1 MNMENSLTI
10 VIPARNEALLIP
22 RLLESLLNQDYPQ
35 IRNTQVLVADAGST
49 DGTPDIVRSFEGRLR
64 VEVIPGGVPS
74 VGRNNGAAKADT
86 RYVLFI
92 DADVQPA
99 NKSLIRRALETAI
112 QKKLECV
119 TTNIICR
126 DGSWLDKAL
135 YLGNNLFQYLSC
147 LHHPFSTGMFM
158 LFEKSR
164 FDALGGFN
172 SNILFAEDYFL
183 SKQVK
188 RNKFGIVRGGIYTS
202 NRRFRKMG
210 HARVA
215 RLFFWTA
222 LNFWNPK
229 YFLRDHGY
237 WA

>member
-1 MNMENSLTI
+1 MSLNNQLTI
-10 VIPARNEALLIP
+10 VIPAKNEAVLIP

-35 IRNTQVLVADAGST
+35 IRNTRVLIADAGST
-49 DGTPDIVRSFEGRLR
+49 DGTPDICRSFQDRLR

-74 VGRNNGAAKADT
+74 VGRNNGAAKAET

-92 DADVQPA
+92 DADMQPA
-99 NKSLIRRALETAI
+99 NPSLIRCALETAER
-112 QKKLECV
+112 KNLECV

-126 DGSWLDKAL
+126 GGSWLDKAL
-135 YLGNNLFQYLSC
+135 YVGNNVFQYLSC
-147 LHHPFSTGMFM
+147 LHRPFSTGMFM

-164 FDALGGFN
+164 FDTLGGFDP
-172 SNILFAEDYFL
+172 NILFAEDFYL

-188 RNKFGIVRGGIYTS
+188 RNRFGIVRGGIYTS

-215 RLFFWTA
+215 QLFLRTA
-222 LNFWNPK
+222 LNFWNPRF
-229 YFLRDHGY
+229 FLRDHKY